1 MKPTKMRNLQIYRA
15 TNAMRSNQVG
25 GVLTKELRK
34 KYGKRSVRI
43 IEGDSV
49 KVMRGEYKGIDGKVV
64 KIAQD
69 SSSIVIDGIKREKSK
84 GEKIDV
90 YIHSSNIMI
99 TGINR
104 DDSWRK
110 NKLEGKIG
118 KAVRT
123 DNTVKTEIKEQ
134 PKINSEKKPSKKE
147 KPIAKKTVSKKK
159 KSTKVNEVKK

>member
-15 TNAMRSNQVG
+15 TNAIRSSQMG
-25 GVLTKELRK
+25 GILTKELRK
-34 KYGKRSVRI
+34 KYGKRSIRI

-64 KIAQD
+64 KISPD
-69 SSSIVIDGIKREKSK
+69 SSSIAIDGIKREKSK

-90 YIHSSNIMI
+90 YIHSSNVMI

-110 NKLEGKIG
+110 NKLEGKTG
-118 KAVRT
+118 KAVRADRPT
-123 DNTVKTEIKEQ
+123 STEVKEKPTV
-134 PKINSEKKPSKKE
+134 SEKKLAE
-147 KPIAKKTVSKKK
+147 KQDLKAKKTVSKKK
-159 KSTKVNEVKK
+159 KPAKINEVKE